1 MPRASEERTR
11 MPDILEKN
19 ASLKMVDK
27 KGNRIVYLH
36 KLRRDAAC
44 SFSLLQEIPGAASL
58 FNLFYNNLV
67 DFLSFFRLLANNGRQ
82 MTHSMRVA
90 NCDVTDNKSVN
101 KTNEERKL
109 YGSDYIRE
117 FLPPSLS
124 LSLSLSLS
132 PCFSL
137 GDQEARM
144 LDFLER
150 ARLLMK
156 YND

>member
-109 YGSDYIRE
+109 CGSDYIRE

-124 LSLSLSLS
+124 LSLSFSLSL
-132 PCFSL
+132 PVFLLAIKKHGCWIFL
-137 GDQEARM
+137 NARG
-144 LDFLER
+144 
-150 ARLLMK
+150 
-156 YND
+156 Y